1 MRRRQPSTISDSI
14 VDSHLSRRKSSHP
27 VIHTLV
33 LQRTQHLFDSTVLT
47 FCLPIGLGMERRAEH
62 RTRTKQC
69 PERLPE
75 GRREPRVTVVQNH
88 GRNPKKANDIF
99 KKELRHLWGCQFPR
113 PSKHR
118 YQTCELAILTHTAD
132 EPVVTTNQ
140 RHAKHEVNCPPLEFL
155 VWHGQGLQEASRQG
169 VHIFDAL
176 AYRASLDKCCNMLR

>member
-1 MRRRQPSTISDSI
+1 
-14 VDSHLSRRKSSHP
+14 
-27 VIHTLV
+27 
-33 LQRTQHLFDSTVLT
+33 
-47 FCLPIGLGMERRAEH
+47 MERRAEH

-88 GRNPKKANDIF
+88 GRNPKKANDMF

-140 RHAKHEVNCPPLEFL
+140 RHAKHKVYCPPLEFL

-176 AYRASLDKCCNMLR
+176 AYRASLDKCCDMLR